1 MAGLSVWACD
11 RPRFTPEVFECWSN
25 GLPVEEAVRKRLD
38 ISHLGSAANIVLGDT
53 KDQYLLF
60 KQVEPFLRDP
70 IAFRN
75 QDIYCF
81 SHDDRRHLIYTYYR
95 YDAEFM
101 RKILGRYLSKGM
113 RKDLD
118 EVAEEVKLTL
128 SSCCR
133 QFDNLRRIYKTVED
147 HSGQLSKL
155 IEQSFL
161 LEPSLARDYAAMVF
175 ITDNRLAIDKKV
187 LQNVPLSVFLDC
199 AHEFMREWTTVHEIG
214 GNDQDLQKKFLQE
227 LREIKFNIIGSK
239 DVLDR
244 LYTLVASQMSMA
256 DDARLNRVMP
266 VLKAI
271 VQIGGALSYSK
282 EWRDIFEDL
291 MQEVAF
297 PLRTMNWSVSE
308 TTRLMKALNATFQ
321 SLPLPQEFLVR
332 SAETFQTF
340 CSTISKV
347 LTIML

>member
-1 MAGLSVWACD
+1 MFFAHVCFWYIFNFYLIYK
-11 RPRFTPEVFECWSN
+11 
-25 GLPVEEAVRKRLD
+25 VEEAVRKRLD

-133 QFDNLRRIYKTVED
+133 QV
-147 HSGQLSKL
+147 SLS
-155 IEQSFL
+155 
-161 LEPSLARDYAAMVF
+161 
-175 ITDNRLAIDKKV
+175 
-187 LQNVPLSVFLDC
+187 
-199 AHEFMREWTTVHEIG
+199 HMR
-214 GNDQDLQKKFLQE
+214 N
-227 LREIKFNIIGSK
+227 
-239 DVLDR
+239 
-244 LYTLVASQMSMA
+244 M
-256 DDARLNRVMP
+256 
-266 VLKAI
+266 
-271 VQIGGALSYSK
+271 
-282 EWRDIFEDL
+282 FEDIC
-291 MQEVAF
+291 
-297 PLRTMNWSVSE
+297 
-308 TTRLMKALNATFQ
+308 FQ
-321 SLPLPQEFLVR
+321 LCLCFMFIPTKR
-332 SAETFQTF
+332 
-340 CSTISKV
+340 
-347 LTIML
+347 